1 MFVVVPGLLLY
12 FQYDLCMPESV
23 ELSQVGALMNSG
35 CERGSSDR
43 LAKVLEVKKKM
54 ESWPLET

>member
-54 ESWPLET
+54 ES